1 LLETIRAYA
10 LEKLV
15 EADEADRAVRR
26 SAEYLRDLFRST
38 ASASQGRGHSE
49 STQGHREID
58 NVRAAIDWALS
69 PSGDLVVGLELTA
82 YSAQLWF
89 QLSLMNE
96 YRDRVEQAL
105 KRLLAMPEPNDELE
119 MWLQIALGYGFWYTG
134 PDAAPL
140 AMEKAFRRAL
150 ALAERV

>member
-1 LLETIRAYA
+1 SYDLLTEAERRLLRRSAIFPAGFTADAAAAGLYDAEFGPSSVAGGVAGLVGKSLVSFDGPPAGGRWRLLETIRAYA

-69 PSGDLVVGLELTA
+69 PSGDLVVGLELT
-82 YSAQLWF
+82 
-89 QLSLMNE
+89 
-96 YRDRVEQAL
+96 
-105 KRLLAMPEPNDELE
+105 
-119 MWLQIALGYGFWYTG
+119 
-134 PDAAPL
+134 
-140 AMEKAFRRAL
+140 
-150 ALAERV
+150 